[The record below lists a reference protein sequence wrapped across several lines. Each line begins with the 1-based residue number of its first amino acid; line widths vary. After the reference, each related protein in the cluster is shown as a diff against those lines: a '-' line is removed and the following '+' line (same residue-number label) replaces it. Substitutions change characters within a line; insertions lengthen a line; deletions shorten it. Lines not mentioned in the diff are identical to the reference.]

1 MEEQSGDMGNQSVK
15 WVTMGLNKKITEIKA
30 KRLFKIS
37 SIHKNG
43 SSAKAKRIFGYL

>member
-1 MEEQSGDMGNQSVK
+1 MDEQSGDMGDQSVK
-15 WVTMGLNKKITEIKA
+15 WVAMGLNKKITESKA

-43 SSAKAKRIFGYL
+43 SYAKAKRILGYL